1 MAANLLIVES
11 PAKAKTIEK
20 ILGQDFVV
28 KSCFGHIRDL
38 PSHRMGIDIEKG
50 FIPEYEVPKDKSTVI
65 KDLKKLASSAEV
77 WLATD
82 EDREGEAISWHLC
95 EVLGLDPQH
104 TKRIVFNEITAPAI
118 KNAVGNPRLLDLNL
132 VNAQQARRVL
142 DRIVGF
148 ELSPVLWKKLGN
160 RKLSAGRVQSVAVRL
175 VVEREREV
183 NTFQATHAFKVT
195 ALFSAGGKK
204 FKAEL
209 NHAFTTDAE
218 SETFLKHCATAQF
231 AVKDITVK
239 PAYKS
244 PAPPFT
250 TSTLQQEAGRKLG
263 FSVKKTMS
271 VAQRLY
277 EAGHITYMRTD
288 SVNLSETARH
298 TIADY
303 VKSTFGDKYSNP
315 QQYFTKNAGA
325 QEAHEAIRPTY
336 ISNTYV
342 EGARDEQRLYELIW
356 KRTLASQMSRAALER
371 TIVNID
377 VSANPHRFVAE
388 GEVIHFDGFLKVYME
403 SNDDDE
409 SEDKSGLLPKME
421 VGQSLAL
428 QQAEARQRYSQPPPR
443 YTEASLVKKLEELG
457 IGRPSTYAPTISTIV
472 DRGYVR
478 KDTREGTPRPITQIL
493 LKNGTISKDTLIE
506 NTGSLK
512 GKLVPEDIGFL
523 VNDYLVENFG
533 KVLDFKFTANMENDF
548 DHIAEGQQEWTKT
561 LHTFYKPFHKN
572 VEDSL
577 STTTKVNGERILG
590 EDSQS
595 GKPVIAKLG
604 RYGPMIQIGT
614 AEDSEKP
621 RYAKLMTGQSIE
633 TISLEEALTLFEL
646 PRIIGE
652 HEGIVLK
659 TNQGRFGPYLQYDKT
674 FVNIAAEEIYSLT
687 LEQALEKIEHK
698 KQAEQNKIITKFG
711 DIEILNGRFGPYI
724 KQGKNNFKIPKGK
737 IPAELT
743 EEDCN
748 VIIAEAQANPKPS
761 NFKKS
766 KK

>member
-1 MAANLLIVES
+1 MASNLLIVES

-50 FIPEYEVPKDKSTVI
+50 FVPEYEVPKDKSTVI
-65 KDLKKLASSAEV
+65 KELKKLASSAEV

-95 EVLGLDPQH
+95 EVLGLSPQN

-118 KNAVGNPRLLDLNL
+118 KKAVGNPRLLDLNL

-183 NTFQATHAFKVT
+183 NNFQATYAFKVT
-195 ALFSAGGKK
+195 AFFSAGGKK

-209 NHAFTTDAE
+209 NHAFNTDIEA
-218 SETFLKHCATAQF
+218 ETFLNHCAAAHFQ
-231 AVKDITVK
+231 VKDITVK
-239 PAYKS
+239 PGYKS

-288 SVNLSETARH
+288 SVNLSEMARN

-303 VKSTFGDKYSNP
+303 VRTNFGEKYSHP
-315 QQYFTKNAGA
+315 QQYFTKNASA

-336 ISNTYV
+336 ISNTGV
-342 EGARDEQRLYELIW
+342 DSARDEQRLYELIW
-356 KRTLASQMSRAALER
+356 KRTLASQMSKAALER

-377 VSANPHRFVAE
+377 ISANPYRFIAE
-388 GEVIHFDGFLKVYME
+388 GEVILFDGFLKVYME
-403 SNDDDE
+403 SNDDEESDE
-409 SEDKSGLLPKME
+409 KSGLLPKMD
-421 VGQSLAL
+421 VGQSLSL
-428 QQAEARQRYSQPPPR
+428 QQAEARQRYSQPPAR

-478 KDTREGTPRPITQIL
+478 KDTREGSPRPITQIL
-493 LKNGTISKDTLIE
+493 LKNGNISKDTLIE

-548 DHIAEGQQEWTKT
+548 DHIAEGQQDWTST
-561 LHTFYKPFHKN
+561 LQTFYSPFHKN
-572 VEDSL
+572 VEESL
-577 STTTKVNGERILG
+577 STTVKVTGERILG
-590 EDSQS
+590 DDPQS

-614 AEDSEKP
+614 VEDDEKP

-633 TISLEEALTLFEL
+633 TISLEEALSLFEL

-652 HEGIVLK
+652 NNGIPLK
-659 TNQGRFGPYLQYDKT
+659 TNQGRFGPYLQYDKI
-674 FVNIAAEEIYSLT
+674 FVNITPEEIYSLT
-687 LEQALEKIEHK
+687 LDQAIEKIEAK
-698 KQAEQNKIITKFG
+698 KQAEQNKIIAKFE
-711 DIEILNGRFGPYI
+711 DIEILNGKFGPYI
-724 KQGKNNFKIPKGK
+724 KQGKNNFKIPKGR
-737 IPAELT
+737 IPTELSA
-743 EEDCN
+743 EDCKE
-748 VIIAEAQANPKPS
+748 IITEAQNNPKTS
-761 NFKKS
+761 NFKKG